1 VILIDVNL
9 LLYATFEHAS
19 HHRAARS
26 WLAAQLEGST
36 RVALPWA
43 SLLGFVR
50 IATSLRIVKRP
61 LTMMV
66 AWQQVSEWL
75 ACEPAWIPQPT
86 ERHAEVLGQLL
97 AQPGMH
103 SNLVPDAH
111 LATLAIEHGLTLC
124 SSDGDFARFRE
135 LKWHDPLAP

>member
-9 LLYATFEHAS
+9 LLYATFEHATQ
-19 HHRAARS
+19 HRAARA
-26 WLAAQLEGST
+26 WLTEQLGGPA
-36 RVALPWA
+36 RVALPWV

-50 IATSLRIVKRP
+50 IATSSRIVRQP
-61 LTMMV
+61 LTMTL
-66 AWQQVSEWL
+66 AWQQVLEWL

-86 ERHAEVLGQLL
+86 EHHAEVLGSLL

-111 LATLAIEHGLTLC
+111 LAALAIEHGLTLC

-135 LKWHDPLAP
+135 LNWLNPLST